1 MSDIVERLRIWP
13 LRRGYSE
20 MSIRRTMRDAAD
32 EIEKLR
38 AALDF
43 YACLDHY
50 QTHNAV
56 APNVVQF
63 DRGAKARAARG
74 EKK

>member
-1 MSDIVERLRIWP
+1 MSDIVERLR
-13 LRRGYSE
+13 GVAHTYDEYGVHSE
-20 MSIRRTMRDAAD
+20 IELEAAK

-63 DRGAKARAARG
+63 DRGAKARAALG
-74 EKK
+74 EKE